1 MIKKVTLGDLEKSF
15 GIKKNKFSN
24 KFLHIYKT
32 SNFKYKE
39 INDNNEQKLIKFLIE
54 KTINDKRKTGSK
66 KRKIVWQKG
75 WNENLVR
82 FKKDPKNL
90 KALLPIYNNDN
101 IYLRFFSKFIIPK
114 DSSFEHNY
122 FRLLQQH
129 LFDTYFKKYNNFY
142 EFGSGTGL
150 TALSLA
156 NNFPEKKVFAT
167 DFVKSSV
174 QIIKTIAKHYN
185 KKIYAEIF
193 DIKKPNY
200 KYEIKDK
207 SLIFT
212 LGAIEQVKDDY
223 KDFIDYILKK
233 KPKLV
238 INMEPYKEAFDLKN
252 HMDLLSYAFIEKRK
266 YANNFLPYLKEL
278 EKKKKI
284 KILKIKRTYFGGIMM
299 ESYNYIV
306 WKVI

>member
-1 MIKKVTLGDLEKSF
+1 MIKKVTLSDLEKSF

-24 KFLHIYKT
+24 KFLQIYKT

-39 INDNNEQKLIKFLIE
+39 ISENEEQELIKFLIK
-54 KTINDKRKTGSK
+54 KTINDRRETGSK

-75 WNENLVR
+75 WNENLER
-82 FKKDPKNL
+82 FKRNPKNL
-90 KALLPIYNNDN
+90 KTLLPIYNNDN

-129 LFDTYFKKYNNFY
+129 LFDRYFKKYNNFY

-185 KKIYAEIF
+185 KKIHSEIF

-212 LGAIEQVKDDY
+212 LGAIEQVKDEY
-223 KDFIDYILKK
+223 KDFINYILRK

-238 INMEPYKEAFDLKN
+238 INMEPYKEAFYLKN

-278 EKKKKI
+278 EKRKKI
-284 KILKIKRTYFGGIMM
+284 KIIEIKRTYFGGVMM